1 MMWSLGT
8 RTGTI
13 LHLFIPAQ
21 EEDGE
26 RRRDKIEEVYEGKE
40 NYKQEKRRARFV
52 KYEGQENVDEFIYL

>member
-13 LHLFIPAQ
+13 LHLFISAQ

-40 NYKQEKRRARFV
+40 NYKQEKRRTRFV
-52 KYEGQENVDEFIYL
+52 KYEG